1 MSVVEQKWLLWFRAF
16 FLKLLQL
23 LASPFF
29 ALSHMKQGNKGGKE
43 FCSRFPGELYCCKWV
58 FFLEVKQ
65 VESGLL
71 TDFFSL
77 FLFSVSS
84 SLSTHY
90 TQLLC
95 SERNNDR
102 TKTTTTFWRLLVSLR
117 WCWIIIGSYVILV
130 EWFITDEYTK
140 GVISNLAES
149 SILFCFFGLLL
160 LSLFLLSTLLLSM
173 IIIFI
178 LTVKEKEWTNGSY
191 FFIVYVMSLRQLKK
205 ISREMTS
212 DLCSLFGPIV
222 FCWCSLFS
230 CGIENAPIVY
240 FVVFQLLLFYDYN
253 SLCFWACVLIKGKT
267 IIARLSFSLSL
278 WAFILGGVVVK
289 LYTYVTLLCFLQA
302 TTLLLVK

>member
-58 FFLEVKQ
+58 FLEVKQ

-117 WCWIIIGSYVILV
+117 WCWIFIGSYVILV

-149 SILFCFFGLLL
+149 SIFFASSGYYYYLYFCFPPYCCRWSSFSFWQLKRKNEQM
-160 LSLFLLSTLLLSM
+160 SP
-173 IIIFI
+173 I
-178 LTVKEKEWTNGSY
+178 
-191 FFIVYVMSLRQLKK
+191 FFIVYVMSWRQLKK
-205 ISREMTS
+205 I
-212 DLCSLFGPIV
+212 I
-222 FCWCSLFS
+222 
-230 CGIENAPIVY
+230 
-240 FVVFQLLLFYDYN
+240 
-253 SLCFWACVLIKGKT
+253 
-267 IIARLSFSLSL
+267 
-278 WAFILGGVVVK
+278 
-289 LYTYVTLLCFLQA
+289 
-302 TTLLLVK
+302 